1 MDQPFILFDSD
12 ILIDTSRGI
21 SQAVQT
27 LEEFDQTHTLSVSVV
42 TKLELMVGCKNKKEF
57 KELNKFLDRFK
68 VFDLSE
74 TISRKTVELFQ
85 QYRLS
90 HDVLIADMLIA
101 STALTYEL
109 ELISKNQKDFKF
121 IDDLKLIKY
130 TVQ

>member
-90 HDVLIADMLIA
+90 HVVLIADMLIP

-121 IDDLKLIKY
+121 IDD
-130 TVQ
+130 

>member
-1 MDQPFILFDSD
+1 MDQPFIIFDSD

-27 LEEFDQTHTLSVSVV
+27 LEEFDQTHTLSISVV

-68 VFDLSE
+68 VFHLSE
-74 TISRKTVELFQ
+74 DISRKAVELFQ

-101 STALTYEL
+101 STALIYEL

-130 TVQ
+130 IVQ